1 MRLRLEIA
9 PWWVHLVLHSQL
21 ALGVLAVAF
30 WDGELSATK
39 VAVSVSV
46 SAVLGVWFAL
56 AGRKRATFVRETLS
70 AVEPERRAEAFNA
83 PLFGPIPTDPAVLR
97 AAAALAQPNL
107 GSTPTKW
114 MAVYAALLIL
124 TNLNAQPKVGDLL
137 MVAFFTAMGVYTWI
151 SPIRLDARAQLLI
164 QATELQEI
172 ADGHNDGSPITK
184 PLRVQR

>member
-1 MRLRLEIA
+1 M
-9 PWWVHLVLHSQL
+9 VLYSL
-21 ALGVLAVAF
+21 LTLGVLAVAF
-30 WDGELSATK
+30 WDGEQSTTK
-39 VAVSVSV
+39 VAASGSV
-46 SAVLGVWFAL
+46 SAVLGLWFAL

-70 AVEPERRAEAFNA
+70 AVEPERQAEAFNA

-124 TNLNAQPKVGDLL
+124 ANLDGQLRVRDLV
-137 MVAFFTAMGVYTWI
+137 MVAFFAAMGVYTWI

-164 QATELQEI
+164 QAVERQKFV
-172 ADGHNDGSPITK
+172 DGHNDGSPITQ
-184 PLRVQR
+184 PLRPTGPRSG